1 MAELIPGN
9 IVNIGGKDY
18 TVPPLSFKQLRRLL
32 DKITLIGTIE
42 GVPSDEQMGA
52 IVEVVHTA
60 LARNYPDLT
69 PEQVEDM
76 LDLGNSGKVVQSVMG
91 ASGLEPG
98 EATGSR

>member
-1 MAELIPGN
+1 MADLIPGT
-9 IVNIGGKDY
+9 IVNIGGTDY

-32 DKITLIGTIE
+32 DKINLIGSIE

-60 LARNYPDLT
+60 LARNYPDITTDQL
-69 PEQVEDM
+69 ENI
-76 LDLGNSGKVVQSVMG
+76 LDLGNSARVVQAIMG
-91 ASGLEPG
+91 VSGLEQG